1 MSVSRGPPE
10 DIIDAWGDFM
20 DSLDMP
26 SPPFKMLQVCLSH
39 PPCSVLRLCI
49 SSGRPVESNWYH
61 SSIIIVAIDHVLH
74 LTCLSICIKTL
85 IRP

>member
-26 SPPFKMLQVCLSH
+26 SPPFKMLQV
-39 PPCSVLRLCI
+39 R
-49 SSGRPVESNWYH
+49 
-61 SSIIIVAIDHVLH
+61 
-74 LTCLSICIKTL
+74 LSIPSCDL
-85 IRP
+85 EL